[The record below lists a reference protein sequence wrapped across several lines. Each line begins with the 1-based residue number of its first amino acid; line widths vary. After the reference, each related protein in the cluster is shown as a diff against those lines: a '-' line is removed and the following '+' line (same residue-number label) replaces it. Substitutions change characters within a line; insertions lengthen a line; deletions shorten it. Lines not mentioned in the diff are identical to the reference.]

1 MFEGFEFMVGNIG
14 YRVLG
19 LGLTVLG
26 CEEYACVC
34 AYVCVRVPRCVCL
47 FVCACLCVCVCV
59 CVRER
64 ERERE
69 SIGGIKESQG
79 RRRTNVQ
86 VISIH
91 TKERKEHVRNFHA
104 QKSQEVESM
113 RDAGSRMNFR
123 TTLEG
128 TCKEFL
134 CTKKSGSRKCA

>member
-1 MFEGFEFMVGNIG
+1 VYVRM
-14 YRVLG
+14 
-19 LGLTVLG
+19 
-26 CEEYACVC
+26 CVC
-34 AYVCVRVPRCVCL
+34 VFVFVCVFVCVRV
-47 FVCACLCVCVCV
+47 CVCVCV
-59 CVRER
+59 C

-69 SIGGIKESQG
+69 SIDGIKESQG